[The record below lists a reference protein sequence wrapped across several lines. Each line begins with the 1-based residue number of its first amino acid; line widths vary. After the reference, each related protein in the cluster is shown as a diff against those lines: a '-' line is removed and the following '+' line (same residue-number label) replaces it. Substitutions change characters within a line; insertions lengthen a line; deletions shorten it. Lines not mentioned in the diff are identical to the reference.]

1 MTILARMGKSGSV
14 MNKAPFITAAVALL
28 TLSACENKPEEVS
41 STAPDPMA
49 SQLANAAPVEL
60 PPAIAASVT
69 LRCGDNSLVYL
80 DFFQGDKQ
88 VQLKTD
94 KAGPATML
102 KAPEAGQPYEAE
114 GGYKV
119 TGNSKNA
126 TITLPGK
133 PAKTCHA

>member
-1 MTILARMGKSGSV
+1 MKNPSLIA
-14 MNKAPFITAAVALL
+14 AAAVALL
-28 TLSACENKPEEVS
+28 SLAACENKPEEVS

-60 PPAIAASVT
+60 PPAISESVS

-80 DFFQGDKQ
+80 DFFQGNKQ
-88 VQLKTD
+88 VQLKTE
-94 KAGPATML
+94 KTGPATML
-102 KAPEAGQPYEAE
+102 KAAEAGQPFEAA

-119 TGNSKNA
+119 TGTPKNV
-126 TITLPGK
+126 TVTLPGK

>member
-1 MTILARMGKSGSV
+1 MKNPPLIA
-14 MNKAPFITAAVALL
+14 AAAVALL
-28 TLSACENKPEEVS
+28 SLAACENKPEEVT

-60 PPAIAASVT
+60 PPAIAETVT

-80 DFFQGDKQ
+80 DFFQGNKQ

-102 KAPEAGQPYEAE
+102 KAAEAGQPFEAA
-114 GGYKV
+114 GGYKL
-119 TGNSKNA
+119 TGTSKNVNV
-126 TITLPGK
+126 TLPGK
-133 PAKTCHA
+133 PAKNCHA